1 MVKVSNCYHYHY
13 YEYNAVEI
21 QDRKGVHSDGGRGR
35 RLHGEGDC
43 FSLTYQSTKYS
54 FFKDYVCFPP

>member
-35 RLHGEGDC
+35 RLHGEGERD
-43 FSLTYQSTKYS
+43 
-54 FFKDYVCFPP
+54 